1 MLKLAVIGNLGAD
14 AEMKNFNGET
24 FCSFRV
30 AHTSKYT
37 DRQTGQVIET
47 TQWVSV
53 TINRDTANL
62 LPFLTKGTKVWCW
75 GDCSTRLYIGHDGQK
90 HAGLNLRAQAVEL
103 CGGNR
108 WPEPAEV
115 VQRLAEDAEFN
126 AAYQKAY
133 NEYMEL
139 HPQTEK

>member
-30 AHTSKYT
+30 AHTTKYT
-37 DRQTGQVIET
+37 DKQTGQIIES

-62 LPFLTKGTKVWCW
+62 LPFLAKGAKVWCW

-103 CGGNR
+103 CGGSR
-108 WPEPAEV
+108 WPNPAEL

-126 AAYQKAY
+126 AAYMDAY
-133 NEYMEL
+133 NKYCEL

>member
-14 AEMKNFNGET
+14 AEIKNFNGET

-53 TINRDTANL
+53 TINRDTTNL
-62 LPFLTKGTKVWCW
+62 VPFLAKGTKVWPPP
-75 GDCSTRLYIGHDGQK
+75 T
-90 HAGLNLRAQAVEL
+90 LRACQT
-103 CGGNR
+103 
-108 WPEPAEV
+108 PPALSH
-115 VQRLAEDAEFN
+115 QRRN
-126 AAYQKAY
+126 
-133 NEYMEL
+133 
-139 HPQTEK
+139 HTR